1 MCLLIMSV
9 ALSHHRI
16 WLKFFDNHFS
26 VCRRCRCRCR
36 RRRRRQEI
44 EFVALVIEHVP
55 SFLHEGCY

>member
-1 MCLLIMSV
+1 MCFWFYGC
-9 ALSHHRI
+9 H
-16 WLKFFDNHFS
+16 
-26 VCRRCRCRCR
+26 CRCRCR